1 MTHFKLV
8 LKYAFSDLRKQKL
21 RTILAVLGML
31 VSIGLLTVVLFL
43 SDSIAVGYVDFLT
56 VEAGNQDATISVR
69 HYYGEP
75 ENRSSYFDYNPL
87 IETIQNTTSVIEN
100 FVPRMEILGEVNIS
114 EGFYTSNLTNQVEE
128 TTISAIN
135 FSLEKSIN
143 FGAFIDPFSKE
154 IVNLNNLPSNRC
166 AIYYGFNNVI
176 KYSIN
181 DTIEI
186 RMELTHGDLEL
197 NLTRSLIIDQIFD
210 FNLKWPASYRNRNL
224 IIMDVKTLYDY
235 FGIDEFSEKCSELI
249 LTFSRNENLYDV
261 RNIAA
266 SEVSVKDLI
275 TDIQVEIG
283 IEKYKIDL
291 PKLRILR
298 FSEFLSVL
306 IVIIFIFVS
315 IIAMLISGVLI
326 NGILKTSVE
335 ERIREF
341 GIFRTLGANKKY
353 ALSIVLMQGFLLC
366 FIGSTLG
373 VLLAFVLSRFLII
386 PFANSVI
393 STNLAGFGS
402 LPFSFSWVSILISYA
417 MGLSVGLIVSI
428 APALKAMR
436 LQLIESIH
444 PYRHEDTLYHLRKK
458 ATVNYKLILIGI
470 ILAFNGGF
478 VFYVIPRIMVSTDSS
493 LFAGTLITI
502 LLIFN
507 IGLTLAG
514 LGVIP
519 LVLRLVIQAFRP
531 LAGKIHNVIKIF
543 VFRYSRRNSSTVMIF
558 ALSFSFVIFTTTII
572 NNFSLQSTYGT
583 QYQYG
588 SDLVIET
595 IGWKESADSYQGGS
609 GFGGLGGGGGF
620 LSSSSSAKEIQS
632 DDKPIRDIKP
642 RTADSSIN
650 PNRIMTIEFEEDLLA
665 IDGIEKVSSVLANPF
680 QLSQIYS
687 EENKEFIAEIGD
699 YAGLTTQEIT
709 LIGIDED
716 YPFTVKNEF
725 IRMTSGNIQSSFGK
739 LFDNNQSFSC
749 IISEAIA
756 VAMYLR
762 VNDKVRIVIHRG
774 DELEVY
780 PFEIGGI
787 GKRMPGF
794 SQLFMGNP
802 IGAVGG
808 GVLISQELYIQ
819 IMDIP
824 PVPYLDRIF
833 IKLREN
839 ALSRARSIEVFIDET
854 YQIHYN
860 YEITNLARE
869 VKQQQSFF
877 VVMDTLFSLIAM
889 TTVFICI
896 FGLLSSSYSTIIER
910 KKEIGIIRTLG
921 LKGKEINRL
930 FIIESLIIMIS
941 SGTIGIIVGWLSA
954 WLVTS
959 NLNTLMESPD
969 VLFIPWFNIV
979 FIYVLSIILIFFGMK
994 LLLRKVRKKK
1004 IIDIYRE
1011 TI

>member
-1 MTHFKLV
+1 
-8 LKYAFSDLRKQKL
+8 
-21 RTILAVLGML
+21 
-31 VSIGLLTVVLFL
+31 
-43 SDSIAVGYVDFLT
+43 
-56 VEAGNQDATISVR
+56 
-69 HYYGEP
+69 
-75 ENRSSYFDYNPL
+75 
-87 IETIQNTTSVIEN
+87 
-100 FVPRMEILGEVNIS
+100 
-114 EGFYTSNLTNQVEE
+114 
-128 TTISAIN
+128 
-135 FSLEKSIN
+135 
-143 FGAFIDPFSKE
+143 
-154 IVNLNNLPSNRC
+154 
-166 AIYYGFNNVI
+166 
-176 KYSIN
+176 
-181 DTIEI
+181 
-186 RMELTHGDLEL
+186 
-197 NLTRSLIIDQIFD
+197 
-210 FNLKWPASYRNRNL
+210 
-224 IIMDVKTLYDY
+224 
-235 FGIDEFSEKCSELI
+235 
-249 LTFSRNENLYDV
+249 LTFSRNEKLYDV
-261 RNIAA
+261 RDIAA

-275 TDIQVEIG
+275 TEIQVEIG
-283 IEKYKIDL
+283 IEKYYINL

-306 IVIIFIFVS
+306 IVIVFIFVS

-353 ALSIVLMQGFLLC
+353 ALSIVLMQGLLLC
-366 FIGSTLG
+366 IIGSTLG
-373 VLLAFVLSRFLII
+373 ILTAFVLSRFLII

-458 ATVNYKLILIGI
+458 ATMNYKLILIGI

-514 LGVIP
+514 LGITP

-531 LAGKIHNVIKIF
+531 FAGKIHNVIKIF

-558 ALSFSFVIFTTTII
+558 ALSFSFVVFTTTII
-572 NNFSLQSTYGT
+572 NTFSLQSTAGT
-583 QYQYG
+583 QYRYG

-595 IGWKESADSYQGGS
+595 IGWKESTGSYQGG
-609 GFGGLGGGGGF
+609 FGLGGGGGGF
-620 LSSSSSAKEIQS
+620 ISSSPDNE
-632 DDKPIRDIKP
+632 DIKLQK
-642 RTADSSIN
+642 ADSSIN
-650 PNRIMTIEFEEDLLA
+650 PNKIMTVEFEEDLLA

-687 EENKEFIAEIGD
+687 EENKEFTAEIGD

-716 YPFTVKNEF
+716 YPFTVKREF
-725 IRMTSGNIQSSFGK
+725 ISMSSGNIQTSFNK
-739 LFDNNQSFSC
+739 LFDNNQSYSC
-749 IISEAIA
+749 IISQAIA
-756 VAMYLR
+756 VAMSLL
-762 VNDKVRIVIHRG
+762 VNDRVRIVIHRG

-780 PFEIGGI
+780 PFEISGI
-787 GKRMPGF
+787 AKGMPGF
-794 SQLFMGNP
+794 TQHFMSNP

-808 GVLISQELYIQ
+808 GVLISQEIYIQ

-854 YQIHYN
+854 YQLDYN
-860 YEITNLARE
+860 YEMTNLERAVRQE
-869 VKQQQSFF
+869 QSFF
-877 VVMDTLFSLIAM
+877 VVMDTLFTLIAM

-910 KKEIGIIRTLG
+910 KKEIGIVRTLG

-959 NLNTLMESPD
+959 NLNSLMGSPD
-969 VLFIPWFNIV
+969 VLFVPWFNIV
-979 FIYVLSIILIFFGMK
+979 FIYVLSIILIFLGMK

-1004 IIDIYRE
+1004 IVDIYRE